1 MKVHDAGSLSSSD
14 MSTTTSIFR
23 LIVRNDKRGS
33 ESKDTQSFKK
43 KKRKYV
49 TSSDTG
55 KARNGEVP
63 QKQFPDHKCKHVE
76 SNIELRA

>member
-55 KARNGEVP
+55 KARNGEE
-63 QKQFPDHKCKHVE
+63 QFPDHKCKHVE